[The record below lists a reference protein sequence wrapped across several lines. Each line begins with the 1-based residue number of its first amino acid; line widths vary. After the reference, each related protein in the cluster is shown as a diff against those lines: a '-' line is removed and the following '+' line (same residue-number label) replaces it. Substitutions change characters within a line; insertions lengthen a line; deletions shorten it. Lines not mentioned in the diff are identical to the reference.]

1 MYFIELLVKYF
12 KKDKVE
18 NILDKLENERAIDP
32 LDEKFEIEDDSEH
45 CEHLFLPVDSTGE
58 TFACTKCG
66 LVIDKKAYE
75 NLKS

>member
-18 NILDKLENERAIDP
+18 TILDKLENERAIDP
-32 LDEKFEIEDDSEH
+32 LDEKFETDDDSER
-45 CEHLFLPVDSTGE
+45 CEHLFLPVDSTGQ

-75 NLKS
+75 NFK

>member
-12 KKDKVE
+12 KKDKIE
-18 NILDKLENERAIDP
+18 NILDKLETERAIDP
-32 LDEKFEIEDDSEH
+32 LDEKFEINDESEH
-45 CEHLFLPVDSTGE
+45 CEHLFLPLDSTGQ

-75 NLKS
+75 NFK